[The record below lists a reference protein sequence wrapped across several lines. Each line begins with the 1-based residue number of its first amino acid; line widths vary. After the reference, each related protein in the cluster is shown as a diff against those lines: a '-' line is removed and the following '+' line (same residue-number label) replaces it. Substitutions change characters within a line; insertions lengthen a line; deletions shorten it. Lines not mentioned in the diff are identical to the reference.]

1 MKIVNFNPSWCQ
13 MVKTHARSRQ
23 LTRLGVVDV
32 KTVIASH
39 NDEQTQVM
47 QTYASRGYRVA
58 A

>member
-13 MVKTHARSRQ
+13 MVKTHVRSRQ

>member
-23 LTRLGVVDV
+23 LIRLGVADV
-32 KTVIASH
+32 KTLVTNY